1 MSIPKFF
8 EFLGPTLELLTDG
21 TIHNINSIRSKVAD
35 KMRITEDDR
44 RIMLPSGKQAT
55 YANRITWA
63 VVYLKKAG
71 LIQTVSRGNYRA
83 TQDGINTFQKVGI
96 KLNLQDLEKSKE
108 FVKFRYGTNDE
119 NENHQLPTQTLL
131 SIDITPED
139 SMEKAHNEMTTM
151 LSDELLN
158 AIMERSPRFFERLV
172 VELLVKM
179 GYGGAFE
186 ESGSVIGK
194 TNDEGIDGVIR
205 EDKLGFSSIYIQ
217 AKRWDPESTV
227 SRPEIQKFVG
237 ALAGQAATKGLFITT
252 ASFSKEAKNYAN
264 NRAYNTKV
272 VLVDGKALA
281 KLMIEN
287 GVGVSTVN
295 TYEIKKID
303 SDYFSED
310 NEL

>member
-1 MSIPKFF
+1 
-8 EFLGPTLELLTDG
+8 
-21 TIHNINSIRSKVAD
+21 
-35 KMRITEDDR
+35 MRITEDDR

>member
-83 TQDGINTFQKVGI
+83 TQNGINTFQKVGI

>member
-1 MSIPKFF
+1 
-8 EFLGPTLELLTDG
+8 
-21 TIHNINSIRSKVAD
+21 
-35 KMRITEDDR
+35 
-44 RIMLPSGKQAT
+44 
-55 YANRITWA
+55 
-63 VVYLKKAG
+63 
-71 LIQTVSRGNYRA
+71 
-83 TQDGINTFQKVGI
+83 
-96 KLNLQDLEKSKE
+96 
-108 FVKFRYGTNDE
+108 
-119 NENHQLPTQTLL
+119 
-131 SIDITPED
+131 
-139 SMEKAHNEMTTM
+139 MEKAHNEMTTM